1 MPDISHIF
9 REFLQW
15 LPNWQIGVVLALLF
29 ALAIMRKIRI
39 MLFVGF
45 IIAFLWG
52 IAFFRLNEDMLALLG
67 GVYYAVFVATGVFII
82 LAMSYLFFFRPR

>member
-1 MPDISHIF
+1 MPKISHIF
-9 REFLQW
+9 GEFLQW
-15 LPNWQIGVVLALLF
+15 LPNWQVGIVLALLF

-52 IAFFRLNEDMLALLG
+52 ITFFRLNEDMLVLLG
-67 GVYYAVFVATGVFII
+67 GVYFAVFVASGVFI
-82 LAMSYLFFFRPR
+82 LLGMAYLFFFRPR